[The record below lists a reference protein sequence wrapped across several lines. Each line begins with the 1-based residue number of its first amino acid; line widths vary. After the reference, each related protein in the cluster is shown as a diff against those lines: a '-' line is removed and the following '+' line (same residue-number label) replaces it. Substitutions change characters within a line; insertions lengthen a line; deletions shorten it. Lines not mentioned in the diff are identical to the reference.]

1 MHSRQ
6 LREQLDAA
14 VADGWQIDQETP
26 DRVVLVRRNYGSV
39 GVHVLLALFTA
50 WWSFAAF
57 NLLYAGYCYL
67 EESER
72 RVLREPSERRA
83 LRESSERICPEC
95 GAASRPDAEFCRECG
110 TDLGGVATRGAP
122 GETAG
127 EPMTCPECD
136 AVVDDGAR
144 YCANCGAE
152 LPETA
157 ARRRDES
164 SE

>member
-6 LREQLDAA
+6 LRKRLDAA
-14 VADGWQIDQETP
+14 IADGWQIEQETP
-26 DRVVLVRRNYGSV
+26 DRVVLVRRSYGSV
-39 GVHVLLALFTA
+39 GVHLLLAVFTA
-50 WWSFAAF
+50 WWSFGVF

-72 RVLREPSERRA
+72 RVLREPTERV
-83 LRESSERICPEC
+83 CPEC
-95 GAASRPDAEFCRECG
+95 GAASRPGAEFCSECG
-110 TDLGGVATRGAP
+110 TDLGRTATGAAP

-127 EPMTCPECD
+127 EPRTCPECD
-136 AVVDDGAR
+136 AVVEDGAR

-152 LPETA
+152 LAETA
-157 ARRRDES
+157 ARRRDDS